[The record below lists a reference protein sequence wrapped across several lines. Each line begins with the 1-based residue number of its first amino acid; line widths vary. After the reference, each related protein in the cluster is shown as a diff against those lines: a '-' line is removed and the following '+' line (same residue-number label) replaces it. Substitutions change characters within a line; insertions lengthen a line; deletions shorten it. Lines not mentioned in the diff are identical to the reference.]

1 MKRKIVV
8 TLLVFI
14 CFLLQSTVFHA
25 LAFGNIVPNLMIV
38 LTASFG
44 FMRGEKSGLLIGFF
58 SGFFI
63 DIFFGSP
70 WFLCP
75 ALHVYRLHQWEIQ
88 PNFLSGG
95 YQTSYGIDYC
105 QRFVLWYH
113 LLYLIVFN
121 EGKIQYRLLFCP
133 YYPARNRLYHIYYH
147 FPLSGN
153 TQNKPKAGVERTK
166 ECKKVCLNN

>member
-1 MKRKIVV
+1 MKIKIVV

-63 DIFFGSP
+63 DIFFGEVLG
-70 WFLCP
+70 FY
-75 ALHVYRLHQWEIQ
+75 ALLYMYI
-88 PNFLSGG
+88 G
-95 YQTSYGIDYC
+95 YTNGKFNRIFYPEDIKLPMVLITVSDLFYGIICY
-105 QRFVLWYH
+105 
-113 LLYLIVFN
+113 I
-121 EGKIQYRLLFCP
+121 LLFLMRAKFNIG
-133 YYPARNRLYHIYYH
+133 YYFVHIILPEIVYTTFITIFLYPVILKINQRLE
-147 FPLSGN
+147 SSE
-153 TQNKPKAGVERTK
+153 QRSA
-166 ECKKVCLNN
+166 KKFV

>member
-63 DIFFGSP
+63 DIFFGEVLG
-70 WFLCP
+70 FY
-75 ALHVYRLHQWEIQ
+75 ALLYMYI
-88 PNFLSGG
+88 G
-95 YQTSYGIDYC
+95 YTNGKFNRIFYPEDIKLPMVLITVSDLFYGIICY
-105 QRFVLWYH
+105 
-113 LLYLIVFN
+113 I
-121 EGKIQYRLLFCP
+121 LLFLMRAKFNIG
-133 YYPARNRLYHIYYH
+133 YYFVHIILPEIVYNH

>member
-14 CFLLQSTVFHA
+14 CFLMQSTVFHA

-63 DIFFGSP
+63 DIFFGEVLG
-70 WFLCP
+70 FY
-75 ALHVYRLHQWEIQ
+75 ALLYMYI
-88 PNFLSGG
+88 G
-95 YQTSYGIDYC
+95 YTNGKFNRIFYPEDIKLPMVLITVSDLFYGIICY
-105 QRFVLWYH
+105 
-113 LLYLIVFN
+113 I
-121 EGKIQYRLLFCP
+121 LLFLMRAKFNIG
-133 YYPARNRLYHIYYH
+133 YYFVHIILPEIVYTTFITIFLYPVILKINQRLE
-147 FPLSGN
+147 SSE
-153 TQNKPKAGVERTK
+153 QRSA
-166 ECKKVCLNN
+166 KKFV